1 MISMKVQEGTLQQPG
16 IWSPRKEINMIK
28 EALKRDYLYS
38 GEELRKL
45 KGRLRDMYIVN
56 QQLKRTNGFGK

>member
-1 MISMKVQEGTLQQPG
+1 MKVQEGTLQQPG

-28 EALKRDYLYS
+28 EALKKDYLYS
-38 GEELRKL
+38 NEELRKL